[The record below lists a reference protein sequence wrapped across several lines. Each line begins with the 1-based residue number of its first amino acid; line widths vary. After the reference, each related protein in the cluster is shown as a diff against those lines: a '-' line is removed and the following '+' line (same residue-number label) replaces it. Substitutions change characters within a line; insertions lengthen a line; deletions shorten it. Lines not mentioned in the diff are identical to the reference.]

1 MTEKTT
7 DLDVAVFEEQ
17 LQGAVKIDLNKIL
30 ENEVVFLLQ
39 MRSRF
44 GKDKIVEETEKRV
57 RDLFRVFSNAANEAF
72 PNDKQIGEGSIGL
85 LFETTDRYDWT
96 VLIAKKQ

>member
-1 MTEKTT
+1 MTKKTT

-30 ENEVVFLLQ
+30 EDEVVFLLQ

-57 RDLFRVFSNAANEAF
+57 RDLFRVFAKAANEAF
-72 PNDKQIGEGSIGL
+72 PTDKQIGEGSIGL